1 MLLPGR
7 STALVQVLLPRMA
20 VCPQAL
26 CLQVLYG
33 VLYGGTLRSRGS
45 GRAARE
51 IEAAEG

>member
-7 STALVQVLLPRMA
+7 STALVRVALPRMA
-20 VCPQAL
+20 VSVSL

-33 VLYGGTLRSRGS
+33 VLYGGTLRSRDS
-45 GRAARE
+45 WRAARE